1 MFTQPS
7 IEIKISTNNSTV
19 IRAVLIFS
27 EGIFASETFIAYPKD
42 RGVPRIVIPFVIPKD
57 ICYDINIK
65 ALVGTENS
73 QQFHVFELTRQL
85 PRFSMYA
92 VLENNLIGDDG
103 GRQMETAAIPDDFS
117 IGNDYV
123 SFKTTERFQRICMW
137 INQNFLL
144 SNDIEPETLEEIAE
158 FKMFMISLY
167 DRSHLALYF
176 MGGNEI
182 RLYTGNI
189 ELAGHM
195 IQSLAHFLNLDEL
208 QTVANFSGVETEIK
222 ELFRKIDGLQ
232 VTFGALSVDLSQKIM
247 QQKSLIVRIEDARLY
262 NMYAVSWND

>member
-1 MFTQPS
+1 MQPS

-42 RGVPRIVIPFVIPKD
+42 CGVPRIVIPFVIPKD

-65 ALVGTENS
+65 ALVGNETS

-92 VLENNLIGDDG
+92 ILENFSVTGDELPEEFNAGD
-103 GRQMETAAIPDDFS
+103 
-117 IGNDYV
+117 DYV

-144 SNDIEPETLEEIAE
+144 SNDIEPNTLDEIAA
-158 FKMFMISLY
+158 FKMYMVSLY
-167 DRSHLALYF
+167 DRSHLALHF
-176 MGGNEI
+176 IGGNEL

-189 ELAGHM
+189 ELAGNM

-208 QTVANFSGVETEIK
+208 QTVAHFSGVENDIK

-232 VTFGALSVDLSQKIM
+232 ATFGALSVDLSQKIV
-247 QQKSLIVRIEDARLY
+247 QQKSLIIRIEDARLY
-262 NMYAVSWND
+262 NM